1 MSRYYTRIYQSFKI
15 FLLIALG
22 SVCVHIATLSIDY
35 FSFTG
40 PTADGLTSVIHNQ
53 LTVHVLPIILAYGS
67 LFTVI
72 YFLWQKYHR
81 EIELQH
87 EKDIQ
92 LRNKQAVLETT
103 QQLTAIMAQYITRHN
118 NEIREW
124 IETRRVSGQVPP
136 RLETANRK
144 ISEALEAMTE
154 ISYVLPY
161 TDSNANTDYVKYLEN
176 VLSETLN

>member
-1 MSRYYTRIYQSFKI
+1 MSIFYTRIYQSIKI
-15 FLLIALG
+15 FILIVFG
-22 SVCVHIATLSIDY
+22 SVCVHIVTLSIDY

-40 PTADGLTSVIHNQ
+40 PTADGLSSAIHNQ
-53 LTVHVLPIILAYGS
+53 LTVHVLPIMLAYGS

-87 EKDIQ
+87 AKDIQ
-92 LRNKQAVLETT
+92 LRNEQAVLETT

-118 NEIREW
+118 NEIKEW
-124 IETRRVSGQVPP
+124 IETRRINGQVPP
-136 RLETANRK
+136 RLENANRK

-161 TDSNANTDYVKYLEN
+161 TDKNTNTDYVKYLEN
-176 VLSETLN
+176 FLSETLN